1 MIFEVIVSQGTIE
14 ASASSSSSSL
24 FPRKP
29 PTLPNSLSIYS
40 GEWLHSVFRY
50 IILIALTTNR
60 TYNIDTSRTI
70 QRICISL
77 FVASY
82 WVKFPYFKISAKF
95 SRTISNSTV
104 KFMTH
109 QKYVGKTWLLCN
121 ARFGLLFHERDQG
134 CIIINIT
141 SGTTLLRRKENFI
154 ILTLSKILSAFST
167 FEFLV

>member
-1 MIFEVIVSQGTIE
+1 MALLLTFRNKVWTRSIE
-14 ASASSSSSSL
+14 HDTFHQTDEGL
-24 FPRKP
+24 TLETKP
-29 PTLPNSLSIYS
+29 PTLPNSLSINS
-40 GEWLHSVFRY
+40 GEWLHSAFRY

-82 WVKFPYFKISAKF
+82 WVKFPYFKISTKF

-141 SGTTLLRRKENFI
+141 SGTTLLRRKENFL
-154 ILTLSKILSAFST
+154 ILT
-167 FEFLV
+167 